1 MWSVPMDIAPRYS
14 GTASGI
20 MNMGSAGAAIAS
32 PLVAGI
38 VIDATGNWY
47 LPFIM
52 LMGVL
57 LVGGLSA
64 FLMHPE
70 QPFTEIE
77 PDTPLAHPVAAE

>member
-1 MWSVPMDIAPRYS
+1 
-14 GTASGI
+14 

-32 PLVAGI
+32 PLVAGM

-57 LVGGLSA
+57 LVGAVSA

-70 QPFTEIE
+70 LPFSEV
-77 PDTPLAHPVAAE
+77 DHGTPLASTVPAE